1 MAAARELLVQ
11 IANEPGA
18 LATISDLLSAR
29 GVNIMGFGVWVA
41 TAHLLV
47 SDSDTAVQ
55 VLRAEGFQVELVDVL
70 QVVMPDEPGSLSEI
84 AHALGDAGINID
96 YAYTVSTNVPGAA
109 SFVLAVANTDQ
120 AEQILD

>member
-1 MAAARELLVQ
+1 MAAARELMVQ

-18 LATISDLLSAR
+18 LATISDLLSAE

-47 SDSDTAVQ
+47 TDSDAAVRI
-55 VLRAEGFQVELVDVL
+55 LRAEGFQVEVADVL

-84 AHALGDAGINID
+84 AHALGDASINID

-109 SFVLAVANTDQ
+109 SFVLAVADTDQ